1 MNISIFQYLE
11 VLSTCPRRHI
21 AKLTQVFYFWS
32 LWPKVEI
39 RKWRQSKSHIF
50 FFLCEWNFAGQNM
63 QTKTYLPYWGVDCR
77 WRHVRI
83 ITSNQPI
90 FALIAYLFGDFVFLL
105 LIFNLLKVIFWVFKS
120 QLINTF
126 GEFFLSGPS
135 TLVDQ
140 SFKTKIKKMGKQKR
154 GDPLDSRW
162 EKIIV
167 IA

>member
-1 MNISIFQYLE
+1 MNIFIFQYLAA
-11 VLSTCPRRHI
+11 LPTCPRRYI

-50 FFLCEWNFAGQNM
+50 FFCVNEILLGKICKKN
-63 QTKTYLPYWGVDCR
+63 YLPYWGVDCR
-77 WRHVRI
+77 WKHVRI

-105 LIFNLLKVIFWVFKS
+105 LIVNLLKVNFWIFKS

-126 GEFFLSGPS
+126 GEFFLSGQAP
-135 TLVDQ
+135 LA
-140 SFKTKIKKMGKQKR
+140 IKVSKQK
-154 GDPLDSRW
+154 
-162 EKIIV
+162 
-167 IA
+167 